1 MKLSKSLLIVLALS
15 FGLLLSQLAF
25 ADHHDEAQLTLEQLI
40 TGDHR
45 SAANIARNQF
55 RHPIETLGFFG
66 LRPDMTLIEIGP
78 SGGWY
83 TEVLAPYMRNQGRY
97 YGAHFSPNSA
107 TGYHRTALENF
118 ETKLLERPD
127 MYGKAIIRHLLPPN
141 ETVIGPAEG
150 ADMALTFRNVHN
162 WIMAGL
168 EAEYFEAF
176 YEALKPGGILGVV
189 EHRAP
194 QGSSMDV
201 MQTTGYV
208 TEDYVKELAVGAG
221 FEFVESSEINANPK
235 DTKDYPQGVWT
246 LPPDLRLRN
255 VDREIYL
262 AIGESD
268 RMTLKFRKPE

>member
-118 ETKLLERPD
+118 EAKLLERPD
-127 MYGKAIIRHLLPPN
+127 MP
-141 ETVIGPAEG
+141 
-150 ADMALTFRNVHN
+150 
-162 WIMAGL
+162 
-168 EAEYFEAF
+168 
-176 YEALKPGGILGVV
+176 
-189 EHRAP
+189 RA
-194 QGSSMDV
+194 
-201 MQTTGYV
+201 
-208 TEDYVKELAVGAG
+208 
-221 FEFVESSEINANPK
+221 
-235 DTKDYPQGVWT
+235 
-246 LPPDLRLRN
+246 
-255 VDREIYL
+255 
-262 AIGESD
+262 
-268 RMTLKFRKPE
+268 